1 MTPEPRWIEPRWIDA
16 IHNDQ
21 IKRYGGRHGVRDRT
35 LIESAVMR
43 PRNHWSYNPEVTLV
57 ELAALYGVGLTK
69 NHGYVDGNKRIGFM
83 TMFIF
88 LGYNGYLLQA
98 PEPEVVFIMN
108 DIASGAVTEKEVA
121 EWLAKHI
128 QPKD

>member
-1 MTPEPRWIEPRWIDA
+1 MTPEPRWIDA

-128 QPKD
+128 QPRD